1 MIRSMLKVQEVSLS
15 FGETEVLHQL
25 SFEVQRGEMVALLG
39 SSGAGK
45 SSIFKLLIGDI
56 KPTKGDVQ
64 VVDLSLRELSFSGLQ
79 TYRRNIGVVFQ
90 EFHLLPSKTVYEN
103 IAYALEVCGE
113 EDDIEKKVPELI
125 KLVGLEKRKDHFP
138 YQLSGG
144 EKQRVSIARAM
155 VHDPQILIA
164 DEATGNLDP
173 KNSREIS
180 EIFKKLN
187 ADKKMTIIF
196 STHDPVL
203 VGQLKPRVIRL
214 EQGKIK
220 FDKENC
226 SVEEAFTGMV

>member
-1 MIRSMLKVQEVSLS
+1 M
-15 FGETEVLHQL
+15 
-25 SFEVQRGEMVALLG
+25 ALLG